1 MKIGIFT
8 ALFGEWPL
16 EQVAR
21 YVSGL
26 GYEAVELP
34 VWAGNKHLSLEEVLA
49 GRGRE
54 VKKMLA
60 DHGLSISA
68 ISHGV
73 AGQLSLGPLDS
84 STDVWA
90 PGMSP
95 EQKVAYA
102 VEQLKSSARAASEL
116 EVPVVTGLIGSHV
129 WDKWY
134 IFPPTNEKLYDEGF
148 QLFAERWNPVLD
160 EFKKYGVKWGLEVH
174 PTEIAY
180 NLETAQQ
187 ALETLDNRPEFG
199 FNFDPSHLVWQLID
213 PVIFVK
219 TFGQR
224 IFHCHAKDAELQED
238 EVRRS
243 GVIPTGRLD
252 PARPWVPLPGA
263 GLGTGGLA
271 ARDDRPGLRRLRLRA
286 VLRARGPRDVPRG
299 RRGKGDRLPAPP
311 GDQEAAGAGLVVN
324 GRREPVTASPA
335 PVCQAPACGG

>member
-34 VWAGNKHLSLEEVLA
+34 VWAGNRHLSLEAVLA
-49 GRGRE
+49 GKGRE

-84 STDVWA
+84 STDAWA

-102 VEQLKSSARAASEL
+102 VEQLKASARAASEL

-134 IFPPTNEKLYDEGF
+134 IFPPANEKLYEEGF
-148 QLFAERWNPVLD
+148 RLFAERWNPVLD
-160 EFKKYGVKWGLEVH
+160 EYKKYGVKWGLEVH
-174 PTEIAY
+174 PTGIAY
-180 NLETAQQ
+180 NIETAQQ
-187 ALETLDNRPEFG
+187 ALAALDNRPEFG

-219 TFGQR
+219 TFGPR

-243 GVIPTGRLD
+243 GVIPTGAWTRPDRGFRFRVPGWGQVNWRRVMTALVSVGYDYVLSFEHED
-252 PARPWVPLPGA
+252 PVMSPEDGAEKAIAYLRPLVIKKPLARVWW
-263 GLGTGGLA
+263 
-271 ARDDRPGLRRLRLRA
+271 
-286 VLRARGPRDVPRG
+286 
-299 RRGKGDRLPAPP
+299 
-311 GDQEAAGAGLVVN
+311 
-324 GRREPVTASPA
+324 
-335 PVCQAPACGG
+335 